1 MFQWQNR
8 IDQCQWKEMDRMR
21 KIIVILVLP
30 LLLTVFFPDVSFS
43 ESEIT
48 RGLNDPDRLQI
59 QHIKNELR
67 HSIKTLSG
75 IKEDL
80 RPIYTAMGAHESKER
95 FFVMHCRE
103 NIENIERI
111 YAYLENELEGVLTT
125 RENRISYYRYLKEYE
140 VEQMKGLANSYLDS
154 LRRDSTQIS
163 GKAAL
168 RLIDQATQTISSS
181 SELIDKAI
189 EIVQKHG
196 ERKHGEH
203 THVET

>member
-1 MFQWQNR
+1 VER
-8 IDQCQWKEMDRMR
+8 GEGCLKEGRGKEMDRMR
-21 KIIVILVLP
+21 KIIVMLILP
-30 LLLTVFFPDVSFS
+30 LLLTVFVPDVSFS

-48 RGLNDPDRLQI
+48 KGLKDPDRLQI

-67 HSIKTLSG
+67 HSIETLSG
-75 IKEDL
+75 IEEDL
-80 RPIYTAMGAHESKER
+80 RPICTAMGAHESKER
-95 FFVMHCRE
+95 FFLIHCRE

-111 YAYLENELEGVLTT
+111 YAYLENELEGVLMT
-125 RENRISYYRYLKEYE
+125 REDTISYYRYLKEYQ
-140 VEQMKGLANSYLDS
+140 VEQMRGLANSYLDS
-154 LRRDSTQIS
+154 LRRDSAQIS

-196 ERKHGEH
+196 EHMH
-203 THVET
+203 AET